1 MHQPKAKLGQNVSLE
16 YSNLVSSAGI
26 GHTAA
31 TFTEFISLT
40 HLQSMELE
48 IILMFAVLL
57 TTVVLFAF
65 EVFPVDKIAFLI
77 IVSLALLGLAT
88 PEEAISGF
96 SNSATIAV
104 LALMILAIA
113 MEENGV
119 INWLTSSMSRI
130 KSLPL
135 FFMAPIF
142 MIVTAG
148 ISAFISTT
156 AVVIVFIKIINRL
169 SEKFDIPQSKL
180 LLPISFAGILGG
192 SCTLMGTSTN
202 LLVNSVA
209 KNLGAEKLGFFE
221 FSLLGLVFL
230 SISIVYLTLALK
242 WLPSGKN
249 KDLKE
254 DYDLGNYT
262 TQMRINAES
271 KLVGQKLVDTFLY
284 DNPDISLLKL
294 TRDHQE
300 HKSPGKYV
308 TLKAEDELL
317 LICDLENL
325 ARLNESENLNI
336 SEERYYKTP
345 DSQEDVEKSDTSE
358 MEERVF
364 VELLMLP
371 GASLLGKTLGNLRN
385 FMLQNVIPLAI
396 KKRPTRT
403 HVGNRMVRSSADKLV
418 LKPGDRLLV
427 EAEKQNLNALT
438 ALENVILLQEFEG
451 MGGASKF
458 KRYFSLSVLVLVI
471 IMAATGLLS
480 IMVSALAGVCLLLLT
495 GNLDLA
501 TVYKKI
507 NWQIFFLLAGMIPI
521 GVAMNNT
528 GADMWISEQL
538 LSFLSG
544 RPNWVITGTLFLVT
558 MLMSGVVSNNATAII
573 MTPIAISVA
582 QGLELDFKP
591 FLLAVMFAANF
602 SFFTPVGYQ
611 TNTLIYG
618 IGNYKF
624 KHFLLIGGILSLL
637 LWVVATFLLTQ
648 ML

>member
-1 MHQPKAKLGQNVSLE
+1 M
-16 YSNLVSSAGI
+16 
-26 GHTAA
+26 
-31 TFTEFISLT
+31 EF
-40 HLQSMELE
+40 E
-48 IILMFAVLL
+48 IILVFTVLL
-57 TTVVLFAF
+57 TVVVLFAF
-65 EVFPVDKIAFLI
+65 EVFPVDKIAFFI
-77 IVSLALLGLAT
+77 IVSLALLGLVT

-119 INWLTSSMSRI
+119 INWLTSSMGRI

-135 FFMAPIF
+135 LLMAPIF

-156 AVVIVFIKIINRL
+156 AVVIVFIKIINQL
-169 SEKFDIPQSKL
+169 SEKFNIPQSKL

-209 KNLGAEKLGFFE
+209 KNLGADKLGFFE
-221 FSLLGLVFL
+221 FSLLGLIFL

-242 WLPSGKN
+242 WLPRGKHQ
-249 KDLKE
+249 DLSE
-254 DYDLGNYT
+254 DYDIGNYT
-262 TQMRINAES
+262 TQIRINADS
-271 KLVGQKLVDTFLY
+271 KLVGQKIQDTFLY

-294 TRDHQE
+294 TRHYQE

-308 TLKAEDELL
+308 TLKADDELL
-317 LICDLENL
+317 LMCDLENL
-325 ARLNESENLNI
+325 ARLNESEDLNI
-336 SEERYYKTP
+336 SEEKYVKAPASKT
-345 DSQEDVEKSDTSE
+345 DAADGKSESPE
-358 MEERVF
+358 MGERVF

-385 FMLQNVIPLAI
+385 FMLQDVIPLAI
-396 KKRPTRT
+396 KKRRTRIRA
-403 HVGNRMVRSSADKLV
+403 NNKMVRSSADKLV

-427 EAEKQNLNALT
+427 EAEKQHLNSLNAI
-438 ALENVILLQEFEG
+438 ENVVILQEFESTA
-451 MGGASKF
+451 GASQF
-458 KRYFSLSVLVLVI
+458 KRYFSLSILVLVI
-471 IMAATGLLS
+471 VLAATGQLS
-480 IMVSALAGVCLLLLT
+480 IMVSALTGVCLLLLS

-507 NWQIFFLLAGMIPI
+507 NWQIFFLLAGMIPL
-521 GVAMNNT
+521 GLAMNNT

-538 LSFLSG
+538 LGFLSG
-544 RPNWVITGTLFLVT
+544 RANWVVTGTLFLVT

-591 FLLAVMFAANF
+591 FILAVMFAANF

-624 KHFLLIGGILSLL
+624 KHFFLIGGILSLI
-637 LWVVATFLLTQ
+637 LWVVATFLLSQ

>member
-1 MHQPKAKLGQNVSLE
+1 
-16 YSNLVSSAGI
+16 
-26 GHTAA
+26 
-31 TFTEFISLT
+31 
-40 HLQSMELE
+40 MELE
-48 IILMFAVLL
+48 IILMFVVLL

-65 EVFPVDKIAFLI
+65 EVFPVDKIAFFI
-77 IVSLALLGLAT
+77 IVSLALLGLIT

-119 INWLTSSMSRI
+119 INWLTSSMGRI

-135 FFMAPIF
+135 LFMAPIF
-142 MIVTAG
+142 MVVTAG

-169 SEKFDIPQSKL
+169 SEKFNIPQSKL

-209 KNLGAEKLGFFE
+209 TNLGAEKLGFFE
-221 FSLLGLVFL
+221 FFLLGLIFL

-242 WLPSGKN
+242 WLPGGKN

-254 DYDLGNYT
+254 DYDIGNYT
-262 TQMRINAES
+262 TQIRINTDS
-271 KLVGQKLVDTFLY
+271 NLVGQKIEDTFLY
-284 DNPDISLLKL
+284 ENPDISLLKL
-294 TRDHQE
+294 TRNHQE

-308 TLKAEDELL
+308 TLKADDELL
-317 LICDLENL
+317 LMCDLENL
-325 ARLNESENLNI
+325 ARLNESKDLNI
-336 SEERYYKTP
+336 SEEKYVKAPSSHP
-345 DSQEDVEKSDTSE
+345 DAADEKSESPDIG
-358 MEERVF
+358 ERVF

-385 FMLQNVIPLAI
+385 FMLQDVIPLAI
-396 KKRPTRT
+396 KKRRTRL
-403 HVGNRMVRSSADKLV
+403 NMDDRLVRSSADKLV

-427 EAEKQNLNALT
+427 EAEKQQLNSLNT
-438 ALENVILLQEFEG
+438 IENVVILQEFEG
-451 MGGASKF
+451 TTGASQF
-458 KRYFSLSVLVLVI
+458 KRYFSLSILLLVI
-471 IMAATGLLS
+471 VLAATGLLS
-480 IMVSALAGVCLLLLT
+480 IMVSALTGVCLLLLT
-495 GNLDLA
+495 GNLDLT
-501 TVYKKI
+501 TVYKKV
-507 NWQIFFLLAGMIPI
+507 NWQIFFLLAGMIPL
-521 GVAMNNT
+521 GLAMNST

-538 LSFLSG
+538 LGFLSG
-544 RPNWVITGTLFLVT
+544 RPNWVVTGTLFLVT

-591 FLLAVMFAANF
+591 FILAVMFAANF

-637 LWVVATFLLTQ
+637 LWVVATFLLTE

>member
-1 MHQPKAKLGQNVSLE
+1 
-16 YSNLVSSAGI
+16 
-26 GHTAA
+26 
-31 TFTEFISLT
+31 
-40 HLQSMELE
+40 MELE

-57 TTVVLFAF
+57 TTIVLFAF
-65 EVFPVDKIAFLI
+65 EVFPVDKIAFFI
-77 IVSLALLGLAT
+77 IVSLALLGLVK
-88 PEEAISGF
+88 PEEAVSGF

-119 INWLTSSMSRI
+119 INWLTSSMGRI

-135 FFMAPIF
+135 LFMAPIF
-142 MIVTAG
+142 MIMTAG

-169 SEKFDIPQSKL
+169 SEKFNIPQSKL

-221 FSLLGLVFL
+221 FSLLGLIFL

-254 DYDLGNYT
+254 DYDIGNYT
-262 TQMRINAES
+262 TQIRINAES
-271 KLVGQKLVDTFLY
+271 KLIGQKIEDTLLY

-294 TRDHQE
+294 TRNQQE

-308 TLKAEDELL
+308 TLKADDELL
-317 LICDLENL
+317 LMCDLENL

-336 SEERYYKTP
+336 SEERYLKAP
-345 DSQEDVEKSDTSE
+345 VSDRDAVEVKSATSE

-385 FMLQNVIPLAI
+385 FMLQDVIPLAI
-396 KKRPTRT
+396 KKRTT
-403 HVGNRMVRSSADKLV
+403 LNHIGNRVVRSSADKLV

-427 EAEKQNLNALT
+427 EAEKRNLNALN
-438 ALENVILLQEFEG
+438 ALENVVLLQEFEG
-451 MGGASKF
+451 MSGATNF
-458 KRYFSLSVLVLVI
+458 KRYFSLSILLLVI
-471 IMAATGLLS
+471 VLAASGLLS
-480 IMVSALAGVCLLLLT
+480 IMVSALTGVCLLLLT
-495 GNLDLA
+495 GNLDLT
-501 TVYKKI
+501 TVYKKV
-507 NWQIFFLLAGMIPI
+507 NWQIFFLLAGMIPL
-521 GVAMNNT
+521 GLAMNNT

-538 LSFLSG
+538 LGFLSG
-544 RPNWVITGTLFLVT
+544 RPNWVVTGTLFLVT

-582 QGLELDFKP
+582 QGLQLDFKP

-624 KHFLLIGGILSLL
+624 KHFFVIGGILSLI
-637 LWVVATFLLTQ
+637 LWVVATFLLSE